1 MRLTG
6 RKRLI
11 SQSQP
16 QKKKLS
22 LFSDGDLDDVSALA
36 RRLQLVVVLGVIEAG
51 EDRGGHT
58 LYCSS
63 VFIDGNVPAG
73 VDPVR
78 SVHRKLMPTYDE
90 RLVWG
95 QGDGHGLVAHE
106 VKGFRVTRL
115 NCWENWV
122 SCLSPRGFFPSR
134 PSLLSE

>member
-1 MRLTG
+1 MSFLP
-6 RKRLI
+6 L
-11 SQSQP
+11 
-16 QKKKLS
+16 
-22 LFSDGDLDDVSALA
+22 DGDLDELCALA
-36 RRLQLVVVLGVIEAG
+36 RRLKLAVILGVIEAG

-63 VFIDGNVPAG
+63 VFIDGNVPDD
-73 VDPVR
+73 VDPIR

-95 QGDGHGLVAHE
+95 AGDGHGLVAHE

-122 SCLSPRGFFPSR
+122 SCCLFRRGSLVLNTLVGSPGSISRFPFLSRES
-134 PSLLSE
+134 